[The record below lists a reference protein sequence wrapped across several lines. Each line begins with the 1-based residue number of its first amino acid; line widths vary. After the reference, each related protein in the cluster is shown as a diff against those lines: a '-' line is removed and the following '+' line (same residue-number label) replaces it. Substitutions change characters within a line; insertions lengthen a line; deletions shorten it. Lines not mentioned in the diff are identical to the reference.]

1 MDPSELSRLS
11 SSGELSSF
19 VSRLRDTAD
28 EAFCSDRDAH
38 AYVHLCVVAGARME
52 EVMAVKANHLARV
65 ESIIP
70 ATDLKLRLKLD
81 GEDALEEDVVWIQAS
96 LAVTVLVVNKFNLLW
111 SYHRS
116 SMSIPR
122 LGSPVAS
129 PRSC

>member
-1 MDPSELSRLS
+1 
-11 SSGELSSF
+11 
-19 VSRLRDTAD
+19 
-28 EAFCSDRDAH
+28 
-38 AYVHLCVVAGARME
+38 ME
-52 EVMAVKANHLARV
+52 KANHVARV

-96 LAVTVLVVNKFNLLW
+96 SVAVTVLVVNKFNLLW